1 MIDFNTEP
9 YNDDYDEDK
18 NFYRILFRPSF
29 AVQAREL
36 TQLQTI
42 LQKQIARH
50 GDAIFKQGAMVIPGQ
65 ASVETIA
72 QSNTKGADFVK
83 LNATYNGVAVETFIK
98 NIEGQTIV
106 GSSGVKAL
114 IVKVQSA
121 EASDPTTIYVR
132 YLNSGTN
139 NTTKTFSNS
148 EVLTTSS
155 GTYSFQAQT
164 SGAIGKGSLATVERG
179 VYYVN
184 EHFVLVEKQ
193 TIVLDKYTNAPT
205 YRIGLLVEETVKTAE
220 QDESLLDNAQN
231 SFNFAA
237 PGAHRYYID
246 LILTKKSINDVSD
259 QDFVE
264 LIRVTDGFIK
274 TIVDETQYSR
284 IAKELADRTYDE
296 SGDYTVSSFE
306 IDVREHRNNN
316 RGAWTS
322 GVAYL
327 IGDVVSNGANTY
339 FAKNSATSVNTAP
352 VHTSGTATDGSSGVT
367 WEYTETPVYNR
378 GIYKPEN
385 GGNEAK
391 LAVGLEAGKAYVRG
405 FEIKKDSTTYVNVDK
420 ARTFANAVNAV
431 VPAPIGNYVLVTNV
445 NNAPP
450 IDTLD
455 TITLYNRPTGS
466 GSRGAVPAS
475 ALIVGYA
482 RARFMEWHD
491 NLPFGNTSKYKL
503 GLFDVQLNPGY
514 DFARDVKS
522 FYYNISGDPNLS
534 FTADVDPVDTTL
546 NQLLGSVTAA
556 GTTVT
561 GNGTSFQSD
570 LRAGDYISVA
580 GALHRVNSIASQ
592 VSLTL
597 DSSLTATNSAYV
609 LVKTKLYETQYA
621 GLVYPL
627 PYSAVRSIRNEGGTN
642 DTSFTVYQ
650 KFTATASG
658 TSLVISTSGT
668 FASGLETDN
677 FICVDNDATAGGA
690 VFTPANISI
699 SGSNA
704 TITVPAGQSGR
715 SITVI
720 AAVIRN
726 GGGYEKTKV
735 LTTVSGA
742 LSTNTFTT
750 AATAQ
755 AASIILEH
763 ADLHRI
769 ISIKMA
775 PAVAFGSTPT
785 NGQYTQDISERF
797 EIDNGQRSTHYDLAR
812 LILKPSYGP
821 PTNPFR
827 VEYEYFEHQSGDYI
841 DVNSYSNVDYKAIPA
856 NLRDSIDF
864 RPKVANKAVTTNWEF
879 GRRTFSGT
887 GSSLS
892 GCPKRGE
899 DLELDFSY
907 YLSRNDKIAIDPSG
921 KFFSV
926 SGVPAV
932 TPGSPE
938 NPSIGMTLY
947 NLGIGAYTFNTSS
960 TEVVV
965 NKVENKRYTMR
976 DIGKLEKRID
986 NLEYYTSLSLL
997 ESDTQSL
1004 KITDSYG
1011 LDRMKNG
1018 FVVDNFTGTGI
1029 GESASPDYY
1038 CAIDMKDKQLRP
1050 FYSMANINLLEKNS
1064 NDTARASSQY
1074 KLWGD
1079 IATLPLNATTP
1090 HVELI
1095 KQTYAS
1101 RLENVN
1107 PFAIFTFL
1115 GDVKINPPSDEWF
1128 ETERMP
1134 DIVQQ
1139 VEGNYNLIKTIA
1151 EKSGVLGTVWNAWQN
1166 EWTGVPY
1173 DTTTTVRTVATGAQ
1187 VGNISNTFEL
1197 TATFIPQ
1204 TRTGLNTALSLK
1216 TDYEEV
1222 ADRTVSTTIIP
1233 YIRSRNVLVQ
1243 SKVLKPS
1250 TRFYAYF
1257 DDIDISS
1264 YITPATKIVYTLSS
1278 GSFDDSTN
1286 VGGVASE
1293 TKRRINGDSQICL
1306 NKGDVISNSGN
1317 TASAVVVGK
1326 FVDPD
1331 TGALTLEVLNTIGT
1345 FSAGQIITGSPSNAQ
1360 GTIVSVTTP
1369 TTLVTDKN
1377 GGLNFLFNIPNTTAI
1392 RFRTGSKELKLI
1404 DVATSTGQWSSR
1416 GRAQYRAQGILET
1429 KQKTINAVR
1438 NAELVQTTIGPND
1451 DPAARQT
1458 IVQYT
1463 DRLISRQWYDPLAQS
1478 FLVEQKG
1485 GAFITKVDIYFAT
1498 KDLAIPVTLDIRD
1511 MVNGTPGQ
1519 NVLPFSKVTL
1529 TPDKVNL
1536 SANTVTVD
1544 GALYPTFD
1552 TPTTFN
1558 FPSPVYVQE
1567 GQEYC
1572 FVLVSD
1578 SNNYKVWTSY
1588 VGDTIPDSNRTIS
1601 EQPYAGV
1608 MFKSQN
1614 ASTWTAEQNQD
1625 IKFTIWR
1632 AKFDTSAVSN
1642 LDFVNDVI
1650 PYYNLEVNPIQTVSG
1665 TNTVRVW
1672 HQDHGMHVNS
1682 RVNIK
1687 GVAAAINGIPASE
1700 INGDK
1705 IISNVDLDC
1714 YTITTTT
1721 NATGSGYGGGS
1732 SVYATR
1738 NIQYNVVHPIIETQ
1752 SFSDTNISYTLT
1764 STSGKSVDGSESP
1777 YVVASTASGCL
1788 VKENNYFSSPRLI
1801 ASEINETNLM
1811 SSVKSLTVNVRM
1823 TSINDSLSPV
1833 VDTTRASLAC
1843 ISNKINY
1850 PTEANINVAALDLKT
1865 VFTHATGAFTFGNV
1879 GSPFAASTSVTSG
1892 SFVYFNNNLYKVTV
1906 AGTTGTANPI
1916 HTSGFATSGTAV
1928 LTYEGN
1934 PGTIT
1939 STVNAV
1945 RVAATA
1951 ITVGK
1956 YVTISGSTSNNG
1968 TYLVTGFSDDG
1979 TTTTITFQ
1987 TTFTAGAS
1995 NAGAT
2000 IQLREL
2006 FADEIAP
2013 VGSSTVSKYVTKPI
2027 KLANDSSNLTIRF
2040 GANIP
2045 NGSDIQVYYKAGKGD
2060 SKALRTTKYTLAN
2073 PDAALV
2079 TVELG
2084 SPSFSDCTYTINNMT
2099 AFDTVVVKLVFRST
2113 NSSAVP
2119 LVRDFR
2125 VVALA

>member
-9 YNDDYDEDK
+9 YNDDYDEEK

-42 LQKQIARH
+42 LQKQISRH

-65 ASVETIA
+65 ASVETIS
-72 QSNTKGADFVK
+72 QLSKGADYVK
-83 LNATYNGVAVETFIK
+83 LNATYNGVAVETFIN
-98 NIEGQTIV
+98 NIKGQTIV
-106 GSSGVKAL
+106 GSSGVKAQ
-114 IVKVQSA
+114 IIKVQSA
-121 EASDPTTIYVR
+121 ESSDPTTIYVR
-132 YLNSGTN
+132 YLNSGTSG
-139 NTTKTFSNS
+139 TTKTFSNS

-155 GTYSFQAQT
+155 GTYSFQAT
-164 SGAIGKGSLATVERG
+164 TANAIGKGSTATIEKG

-193 TIVLDKYTNAPT
+193 TIVLDKYSNVPT
-205 YRIGLLVEETVKTAE
+205 YRIGLTVQETVKTPE
-220 QDESLLDNAQN
+220 EDESLLDNAQN
-231 SFNFAA
+231 SYNFAA
-237 PGAHRYYID
+237 PGAHRFYID
-246 LILTKKSINDVSD
+246 LVLTKKTITDTAD

-264 LIRVTDGFIK
+264 LIRVTDGVIK
-274 TIVDETQYSR
+274 TIVDDTEYSLL
-284 IAKELADRTYDE
+284 AKELADRTYDE
-296 SGDYTVSSFE
+296 SGDYTVRAFE

-316 RGAWTS
+316 RGQWTA
-322 GVAYL
+322 GTAYL
-327 IGDVVSNGANTY
+327 IGDVVTNGGYTY

-352 VHTSGTATDGSSGVT
+352 VHTSGTATDGSNGVT
-367 WEYTETPVYNR
+367 WEWTDTPQYNR
-378 GIYKPEN
+378 GIYTPAN
-385 GGNEAK
+385 GGDETQ
-391 LAVGLEAGKAYVRG
+391 LAIGLEAGKAYVRG
-405 FEIKKDSTTYVNVDK
+405 YEIEKDSTTYVGVPK
-420 ARTFANAVNAV
+420 ARTFSNAVNAV

-455 TITLYNRPTGS
+455 VVTLYNRPTGS

-475 ALIVGYA
+475 AVIVGYA
-482 RARFMEWHD
+482 RVRYMEWHD
-491 NLPFGNTSKYKL
+491 ILPFGYSSKYKL
-503 GLFDVQLNPGY
+503 GLFDVQLSPGY

-522 FYYNISGDPNLS
+522 FYYNVSSDPNLS
-534 FTADVDPVDTTL
+534 FSADIDPVDTTI
-546 NQLLGSVTAA
+546 NQLIGSVTAA

-570 LRAGDYISVA
+570 LRAGDHISV
-580 GALHRVNSIASQ
+580 GGVLYRVNSIASQ
-592 VSLTL
+592 TSLTL

-609 LVKTKLYETQYA
+609 LAKTKLYETQYSS
-621 GLVYPL
+621 LVFPL
-627 PYSAVRSIRNEGGTN
+627 PYSAVRSIRNAGGTN
-642 DTSFTVYQ
+642 DTTFYCYQ
-650 KFTATASG
+650 RFTATASG
-658 TSLVISTSGT
+658 TSVVISTSGT
-668 FASGLETDN
+668 FASALETDN
-677 FICVDNDATAGGA
+677 FICVDNDATAGGTI
-690 VFTPANISI
+690 FTPVSI
-699 SGSNA
+699 SVSGSTA

-726 GGGYEKTKV
+726 GGSYEKTKV
-735 LTTVSGA
+735 LTTVTGA

-750 AATAQ
+750 ADTAQ

-775 PAVAFGSTPT
+775 PTIAFGSTPT
-785 NGQYTQDISERF
+785 NAQYTQDISERF

-812 LILKPSYGP
+812 LVLKPSYSP
-821 PTNPFR
+821 PTNPIR
-827 VEYEYFEHQSGDYI
+827 VEYEYFEHQTGDYI
-841 DVNSYSNVDYKAIPA
+841 DVNSYSNIDYKAINPA
-856 NLRDSIDF
+856 LRDSIDF
-864 RPKVANKAVTTNWEF
+864 RPKVANKSVTTNWQY

-892 GCPKRGE
+892 ACPKRGE
-899 DLELDFSY
+899 DLEVDFSY
-907 YLSRNDKIAIDPSG
+907 YLGRQDKIAIDPSG
-921 KFFSV
+921 KFFAI
-926 SGVPAV
+926 SGVPSV
-932 TPGSPE
+932 TPGVPE

-947 NLGIGAYTFNTSS
+947 NIGISPYTFDTSS
-960 TEVVV
+960 TQVVV
-965 NKVENKRYTMR
+965 DKVENKRYTMR

-997 ESDTQSL
+997 EQETQSL

-1011 LDRMKNG
+1011 MDRLKNG
-1018 FVVDNFTGTGI
+1018 FIVDNFTGTGI
-1029 GESASPDYY
+1029 GDSSSADYF
-1038 CAIDMKDKQLRP
+1038 CSIDMAKKQLRP
-1050 FYSMANINLLEKNS
+1050 FYTMNNINLLEKNS
-1064 NDTARASSQY
+1064 NDTARTSSQY

-1079 IATLPLNATTP
+1079 IATLPLDTTTP
-1090 HVELI
+1090 HVALI
-1095 KQTYAS
+1095 KQEYAS

-1115 GDVKINPPSDEWF
+1115 GDVKLNPPSDEWF

-1139 VEGNYNLIKTIA
+1139 VEGNYNLIKTLS
-1151 EKSGVLGTVWNAWQN
+1151 EKAGVLGTVWEAWQN
-1166 EWTGVPY
+1166 EWTGKPY
-1173 DTTTTVRTVATGAQ
+1173 DAIKTTRTVATGAS
-1187 VGNISNTFEL
+1187 VGNISNTFET

-1204 TRTGLNTALSLK
+1204 VRTGLNTSLALK
-1216 TDYEEV
+1216 TDYQEV
-1222 ADRTVSTTIIP
+1222 ADRTVSTTVIP
-1233 YIRSRNVLVQ
+1233 YIRSRNILVQ
-1243 SKVLKPS
+1243 SRSLKPS

-1278 GSFDDSTN
+1278 GTFDDSAN

-1306 NKGDVISNSGN
+1306 NKGDVITNAAN

-1326 FVDPD
+1326 YVDPD
-1331 TGALTLEVLNTIGT
+1331 TSALTLEVLNVIGT
-1345 FSAGQIITGSPSNAQ
+1345 FANGQIITGNPSNAQ

-1377 GGLNFLFNIPNTTAI
+1377 GGLNFLFNIPNTTSV

-1404 DVATSTGQWSSR
+1404 DVATSTGQWTSR
-1416 GRAQYRAQGILET
+1416 GRAMYRAQGILET

-1438 NAELVQTTIGPND
+1438 NAELVQTVIGPND

-1485 GAFITKVDIYFAT
+1485 GAFITKVDIYFAS
-1498 KDLAIPVTLDIRD
+1498 KDSAIPVSLDIRD

-1552 TPTTFN
+1552 TPTTFT

-1588 VGDTIPDSNRTIS
+1588 VGDTIPDSTRTIS

-1614 ASTWTAEQNQD
+1614 ASTWTPEQNQD

-1632 AKFDTSAVSN
+1632 AKFDTSKVSS

-1650 PYYNLEVNPIQTVSG
+1650 PYYNLEKDPIQTVSG

-1672 HQDHGMHVNS
+1672 HQDHGMHINS

-1687 GVAAAINGIPASE
+1687 GVASAINGIPASE

-1721 NATGSGYGGGS
+1721 SATASGYGGGS
-1732 SVYATR
+1732 AVYATR

-1752 SFSDTNISYTLT
+1752 TFSDTNISFKLT
-1764 STSGKSVDGSESP
+1764 GTSGKSIDGSETP
-1777 YVVASTASGCL
+1777 YTIDSTDTACL
-1788 VKENNYFSSPRLI
+1788 IKENNYFLTPKLV
-1801 ASEINETNLM
+1801 ASEINENNLM
-1811 SSVKSLTVNVRM
+1811 SSVKSLNVNVRM
-1823 TSINDSLSPV
+1823 TSTNDALSPV
-1833 VDTTRASLAC
+1833 VDTTRSSLVC

-1850 PTEANINVAALDLKT
+1850 PTEANTNVAALDVKT
-1865 VFTHATGAFTFGNV
+1865 VFTHTTGAFTFGNV
-1879 GSPFAASTSVTSG
+1879 GSAWAASTAVTSG
-1892 SFVYFNNNLYKVTV
+1892 SYVYSNNNLYKVTV
-1906 AGTTGTANPI
+1906 AGTTGTAAPI
-1916 HTSGFATSGTAV
+1916 HTSGFATNGTAV
-1928 LTYEGN
+1928 LTYDGN

-1939 STVNAV
+1939 STVSAV
-1945 RVAATA
+1945 RVASTA

-1956 YVTISGSTSNNG
+1956 YLQISGSTSNNG
-1968 TYLVTGFSDDG
+1968 TFLVTGISDDG
-1979 TTTTITFQ
+1979 TTTTITCQ

-2000 IQLREL
+2000 VQLKEL
-2006 FADEIAP
+2006 FAEEIAP

-2045 NGSDIQVYYKAGKGD
+2045 NGSDILVYYKTGKGD
-2060 SKALRTTKYTLAN
+2060 SKALKTTKYTLAN
-2073 PDAALV
+2073 PDSALV
-2079 TVELG
+2079 NVELG
-2084 SPSFSDCTYTINNMT
+2084 NESFSDCTYTINNMT
-2099 AFDTVVVKLVFRST
+2099 AFDTVVVKLIFRST

>member
-9 YNDDYDEDK
+9 YNDDYDEEK
-18 NFYRILFRPSF
+18 NFHRILFRPSF

-42 LQKQIARH
+42 LQKQISRH
-50 GDAIFKQGAMVIPGQ
+50 GDAIFKQGAMIIPGQ
-65 ASVETIA
+65 ASVETIT
-72 QSNTKGADFVK
+72 QLSKGADYVK
-83 LNATYNGVAVETFIK
+83 LTATYNGVAVETFIDL
-98 NIEGQTIV
+98 IEGQTV
-106 GSSGVKAL
+106 EGLSTGVKAQ
-114 IVKVQSA
+114 IIKVQNA
-121 EASDPTTIYVR
+121 ESSDPTTIYVR
-132 YLNSGTN
+132 YLNSGSN

-148 EVLTTSS
+148 EVLRTLS
-155 GTYSFQAQT
+155 GTYSVQT
-164 SGAIGKGSLATVERG
+164 ATTGAVGKGSTATVEKG

-193 TIVLDKYTNAPT
+193 TIVLDKYSNAPS
-205 YRIGLLVEETVKTAE
+205 YRVGLLVDETVVTPE
-220 QDESLLDNAQN
+220 EDESLLDNAQN
-231 SFNFAA
+231 SYNFAA
-237 PGAHRYYID
+237 PGAHRFYIN
-246 LILTKKSINDVSD
+246 LVLTKKTITDTAD

-264 LIRVTDGFIK
+264 LIRVTDGAIK
-274 TIVDETQYSR
+274 TIVDDTEYSLL
-284 IAKELADRTYDE
+284 AKELADRTYDE
-296 SGDYTVSSFE
+296 SGHYTVRAFE

-316 RGAWTS
+316 RGQWLT
-322 GVAYL
+322 GTAYL
-327 IGDVVSNGANTY
+327 IGDVVTNAGYTY

-367 WEYTETPVYNR
+367 WEWTDNPKYNR
-378 GIYKPEN
+378 GIYTPAN
-385 GGNEAK
+385 GGDETQ

-405 FEIKKDSTTYVNVDK
+405 YEIEKDSTTYVGVPK
-420 ARTFANAVNAV
+420 ARTFANAVNAI

-455 TITLYNRPTGS
+455 VVTLYNRPTGS
-466 GSRGAVPAS
+466 SFRGAIPTS
-475 ALIVGYA
+475 AVIVGYA
-482 RARFMEWHD
+482 RARYMEWHD
-491 NLPFGNTSKYKL
+491 ILPFGYSSKYKL

-522 FYYNISGDPNLS
+522 FYYNISSDPNLS
-534 FTADVDPVDTTL
+534 FSADVDPQDITI
-546 NQLLGSVTAA
+546 NQLIGSVTAA
-556 GTTVT
+556 GTAVT

-580 GALHRVNSIASQ
+580 GALYRVNSIASQ

-597 DSSLTATNSAYV
+597 DSSLTATNSAFI
-609 LVKTKLYETQYA
+609 LVKSKLYETQYSS
-621 GLVYPL
+621 LVLPL
-627 PYSAVRSIRNEGGTN
+627 PYSAVRSIRNVGGTN
-642 DTSFTVYQ
+642 DTTFYVYQ
-650 KFTATASG
+650 KSTVTATG
-658 TSLVISTSGT
+658 TSAVISTSGT
-668 FASGLETDN
+668 FASALETDN
-677 FICVDNDATAGGA
+677 YICIDNDATSGGTI
-690 VFTPANISI
+690 FTPASI
-699 SGSNA
+699 VVNGSTA

-726 GGGYEKTKV
+726 GGGYEKPKI
-735 LTTVSGA
+735 LTTVTGA

-750 AATAQ
+750 AETAQ
-755 AASIILEH
+755 AAAIVLEH

-775 PAVAFGSTPT
+775 PTIAFGSTPS
-785 NGQYTQDISERF
+785 NGNYTQDISERY

-812 LILKPSYGP
+812 LILKPSYSP
-821 PTNPFR
+821 PTNPIR
-827 VEYEYFEHQSGDYI
+827 VEYEFFDHQTGDYI
-841 DVNSYSNVDYKAIPA
+841 DVNSYSNIDYKDINPT
-856 NLRDSIDF
+856 LRDSIDF
-864 RPKVANKAVTTNWEF
+864 RPKVANKSVTTGWQY
-879 GRRTFSGT
+879 GKRTFSGT

-892 GCPKRGE
+892 ACPKRGE
-899 DLELDFSY
+899 DLEVDFSY
-907 YLSRNDKIAIDPSG
+907 YLARQDKIAIDPSG
-921 KFFSV
+921 KFFTV
-926 SGVPAV
+926 TGVPSV
-932 TPGSPE
+932 TPGVPE
-938 NPSIGMTLY
+938 NPSVGMTLY
-947 NLGIGAYTFNTSS
+947 NIGLGAYTFNTSD

-997 ESDTQSL
+997 EQETQSL

-1011 LDRMKNG
+1011 MDRLKNG
-1018 FVVDNFTGTGI
+1018 FIVDNFTGTGI
-1029 GESASPDYY
+1029 GDNSSADYF
-1038 CAIDMKDKQLRP
+1038 CSIDMANKQLRP
-1050 FYSMANINLLEKNS
+1050 FYTMNNINLLEKNS
-1064 NDTARASSQY
+1064 TDNARTSSQY

-1079 IATLPLNATTP
+1079 IATLPLDATTP
-1090 HVELI
+1090 HVALI
-1095 KQTYAS
+1095 KQEYAS

-1115 GDVKINPPSDEWF
+1115 GDVKLNPPSDEWF

-1139 VEGNYNLIKTIA
+1139 VEGNYNLIKTLT
-1151 EKSGVLGTVWNAWQN
+1151 EKAGVLGTVWEAWQN
-1166 EWTGVPY
+1166 EWTGKPY
-1173 DTTTTVRTVATGAQ
+1173 DTFSAGVRVENRRPVIDTIETIGT
-1187 VGNISNTFEL
+1187 I
-1197 TATFIPQ
+1197 IPQ
-1204 TRTGLNTALSLK
+1204 VRTGLNTSLALK
-1216 TDYEEV
+1216 TDYQEV
-1222 ADRTVSTTIIP
+1222 ADRTVSTTVIP

-1243 SKVLKPS
+1243 SKALKPD
-1250 TRFYAYF
+1250 TKFYAYF

-1264 YITPATKIVYTLSS
+1264 YITPATKIVYTLTS
-1278 GSFDDSTN
+1278 GIFDDSKN

-1317 TASAVVVGK
+1317 TASAVVVGNYINAS
-1326 FVDPD
+1326 
-1331 TGALTLEVLNTIGT
+1331 GAKVLEVLNIIGT
-1345 FSAGQIITGSPSNAQ
+1345 FANGQTFTGNPSGAQ
-1360 GTIVSVTTP
+1360 GTITSITTP
-1369 TTLVTDKN
+1369 TTLVTDNN
-1377 GGLNFLFNIPNTTAI
+1377 GGLNFLFNIPNTNAV
-1392 RFRTGSKELKLI
+1392 RFRTGAKELKLI
-1404 DVATSTGQWSSR
+1404 DAATSTGQWTSR
-1416 GRAQYRAQGILET
+1416 GRAMYRAQGILET

-1463 DRLISRQWYDPLAQS
+1463 DRLIARQWYDPLAQS

-1498 KDLAIPVTLDIRD
+1498 KDSSIPVSLDIRD

-1536 SANTVTVD
+1536 SGNTVTID
-1544 GALYPTFD
+1544 GTLYPTFD
-1552 TPTTFN
+1552 TPTTFT

-1588 VGDTIPDSNRTIS
+1588 VGDTIPDSTRTIS

-1614 ASTWTAEQNQD
+1614 ASTWTPEQNQD

-1632 AKFDTSAVSN
+1632 AKFDTSKVSS

-1650 PYYNLEVNPIQTVSG
+1650 PYYNLEKDPIQTVSG

-1672 HQDHGMHVNS
+1672 HYDHGMHVNS

-1687 GVAAAINGIPASE
+1687 GVPAAINGIPASE

-1721 NATGSGYGGGS
+1721 SATGSGYGGGS
-1732 SVYATR
+1732 AVYATR
-1738 NIQYNVVHPIIETQ
+1738 NMQYNVIHPIIETQ
-1752 SFSDTNISYTLT
+1752 SFSDTNISYKVTG
-1764 STSGKSVDGSESP
+1764 TSGKSIDGSETP
-1777 YVVASTASGCL
+1777 YTIDATDTPCL
-1788 VKENNYFSSPRLI
+1788 IKENNYFLTPKLV

-1811 SSVKSLTVNVRM
+1811 SSVKSLNLNVRM
-1823 TSINDSLSPV
+1823 TSTNDSLSPV
-1833 VDTTRASLAC
+1833 VDTSRSSLVC

-1850 PTEANINVAALDLKT
+1850 PTEANTNVAALDIKT
-1865 VFTHATGAFTFGNV
+1865 VFTHSTGAFTFGNV
-1879 GSPFAASTSVTSG
+1879 GSVWAASTSVTYG
-1892 SFVYFNNNLYKVTV
+1892 SYVYSNNNLYKVTV
-1906 AGTTGTANPI
+1906 AGTTGTAAPI
-1916 HTSGFATSGTAV
+1916 HTSGFATNGTAV
-1928 LTYEGN
+1928 LTYDGN
-1934 PGTIT
+1934 PGIIT
-1939 STVNAV
+1939 STVTGV
-1945 RVAATA
+1945 RVASTA

-1956 YVTISGSTSNNG
+1956 YLQISGSTSNNG
-1968 TYLVTGFSDDG
+1968 TFLVTGFSDDG
-1979 TTTTITFQ
+1979 TTTTITCQ

-2000 IQLREL
+2000 IQLKEL
-2006 FADEIAP
+2006 FAEEIAP

-2045 NGSDIQVYYKAGKGD
+2045 NASDIQVYYKTGKGD
-2060 SKALRTTKYTLAN
+2060 SKALKTTKYTLAN
-2073 PDAALV
+2073 PDSALV
-2079 TVELG
+2079 NVELG
-2084 SPSFSDCTYTINNMT
+2084 NTSFSDCTYTINNMT
-2099 AFDTVVVKLVFRST
+2099 AFDTVVVKLIFRST